1 MAKKVSSELIFKKAG
16 KAMRNAVKK
25 VLAEKKLKGYPA
37 IIWKDGKV
45 VKLPASKL

>member
-1 MAKKVSSELIFKKAG
+1 MAKSKSRSAILNQAG

-25 VLAEKKLKGYPA
+25 VLAEKKLRGHPA

-45 VKLPASKL
+45 VKVSASRL